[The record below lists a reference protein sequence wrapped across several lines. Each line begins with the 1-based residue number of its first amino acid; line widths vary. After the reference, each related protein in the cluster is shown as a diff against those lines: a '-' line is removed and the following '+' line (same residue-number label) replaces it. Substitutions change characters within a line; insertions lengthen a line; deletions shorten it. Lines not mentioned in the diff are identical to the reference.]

1 MQSSFTFQ
9 TVERVLSDTIKN
21 AIKSKYK
28 IESNILD
35 KLLLESSLL
44 EIPSEKMYGDIAIS
58 VAMRLAKIL
67 CVSPME
73 ISGVIAKGLDD
84 SNIPIDSVEIV
95 KPGFVNIKFAWKVLK
110 SSLENTIVNPEFGSW
125 SILRKE
131 DDSPMSIQL
140 EFISANP
147 TGQLNVVNARAAS
160 LGLALCNLLK
170 KIGAEVKTEYFV
182 NDEGRQIRLLAESII
197 ASYRILQGEEAEYP
211 EDGYRGDYIDKLAR
225 NLEEVSFQ
233 KDDVEKV
240 TRWAVDRIVEM
251 QKNVSSDFGVEFDN
265 WFFQS
270 SLKENDYEIVL
281 EKLRERDACYEKDGA
296 LWIKTS
302 DYGDVQDWVLITS
315 DGRYTYHFADLAY
328 HLNKWDRGFDRVI
341 NILGPDHYAHIS
353 MMKSGVKALG
363 LPDDWLDIII
373 AQQVNIIE
381 GKEKVK
387 MGKRIGR
394 YITMDELIKEV
405 SSDVCKFFFLER
417 SSSAHID
424 FDFELAKKA
433 SMENPVYYI
442 QYAYARIE
450 SVRRE
455 AERIGQLMPNDV
467 DIDVEV
473 YSDEERELAREI
485 FYYPS
490 IIRTSALGKKVQLL
504 TTYLQNIAGLFHKY
518 YTKNRILGIKEQLS
532 YSRQFLSYAVA
543 SVIKDGLGKLGISA
557 PDRM

>member
-110 SSLENTIVNPEFGSW
+110 SSLENAIVNPEFGSW